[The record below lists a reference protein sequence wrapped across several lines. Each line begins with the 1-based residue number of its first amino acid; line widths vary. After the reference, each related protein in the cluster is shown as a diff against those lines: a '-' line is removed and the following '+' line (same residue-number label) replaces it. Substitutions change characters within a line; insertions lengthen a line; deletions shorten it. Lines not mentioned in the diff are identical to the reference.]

1 MWGFQSHFRRQIEGT
16 LEESLKVV
24 GVEAEPTVF
33 LIGVLTEG
41 GTRHP
46 LCIEPEDGP
55 IVPAD
60 FDGLQDRA
68 AELLSQD
75 PDSKMRFSDDRL
87 DKKKHEEFLHRAYG
101 LAIREIFDQKLGPG
115 HRFSIGLPTPV
126 EEHLVFAVVGLPE
139 RVLMDAPQLT
149 SERGKGAFDRYRV
162 TRSLIHGVVDQV
174 LRLTSKALYLPDAG
188 ADLDGV
194 GDTAEIV
201 LAAARA
207 LAFSATLLSNCDI
220 PTRLF
225 DGLNRLATAR
235 YERRVGSGALLL
247 AEYGSEHVKCSI
259 TLGEPVSIT
268 ETRTLRKLL
277 EISSHSGESLLSN
290 GHAVY
295 GLGQLQADYPK
306 EPESVFQILVGDGFW
321 ELRHTDLRLATVRY
335 GMPRLPAERL
345 ERGRFDDVCQRVLG
359 HCDSEALWQLAMS
372 AADAEHGTMLVVSA
386 DAPAEAA
393 RLECQALTIKPASLE
408 DSLVRQIVNID
419 GAVLVDP
426 SGCCHAIG
434 VILDGTV
441 TGEGDRS
448 RGARYNSAIKYQTSA
463 TTPPTVILLV
473 SEDGMINILP
483 DLRPRMK
490 SAERD
495 TMLID
500 LREAAAR
507 EPVDAERFYKA
518 YGRVQA
524 NKFYFSPG
532 QIEEINT
539 LVSDHWR
546 RRIAQGARIRVFEP
560 ALAPDPEMND
570 KYLID

>member
-1 MWGFQSHFRRQIEGT
+1 MWGFQAHFRRQVEGT
-16 LEESLKVV
+16 LEESLKAL
-24 GVEAEPTVF
+24 GVKAEPTVF
-33 LIGVLTEG
+33 LIGVLMEG
-41 GTRHP
+41 GTRHQ
-46 LCIEPEDGP
+46 LCVEPEDGP

-60 FDGLQDRA
+60 FDGLQDQA

-75 PDSKMRFSDDRL
+75 PDSKMRFSDERL

-101 LAIREIFDQKLGPG
+101 CAISEIFDRKLGPG
-115 HRFSIGLPTPV
+115 HRFFVGLPTPV

-139 RVLMDAPQLT
+139 RVLMDAPQLA

-188 ADLDGV
+188 ADLDGI
-194 GDTAEIV
+194 GNTAEIV
-201 LAAARA
+201 LAAAEA
-207 LAFSATLLSNCDI
+207 LTFSAMLLSECDF
-220 PTRLF
+220 LSQLY

-247 AEYGSEHVKCSI
+247 AGHDSEHVERSV
-259 TLGEPVSIT
+259 TLSKPVSIL

-277 EISSHSGESLLSN
+277 EVSNSDGESLLTD
-290 GHAVY
+290 GRAVY
-295 GLGQLQADYPK
+295 GLGRLRTDYPQ
-306 EPESVFQILVGDGFW
+306 ESESVFRILVGDGFW
-321 ELRHTDLRLATVRY
+321 ELQHADLRLAFVWY

-345 ERGRFDDVCQRVLG
+345 ERKRFDDICQRVLG
-359 HCDSEALWQLAMS
+359 HCDSEAISRLAMS
-372 AADAEHGTMLVVSA
+372 AAEAEHGTMLVISA
-386 DAPAEAA
+386 DAAAEAA
-393 RLECQALTIKPASLE
+393 RLECQALTIEPTSLE
-408 DSLVRQIVNID
+408 DDLVQQVVSID

-426 SGCCHAIG
+426 SGRCHAIG

-490 SAERD
+490 RIERD
-495 TMLID
+495 AVLID

-507 EPVDAERFYKA
+507 EPVDAEQFYKA
-518 YGRVQA
+518 YERVRG
-524 NKFYFSPG
+524 NKFYFEPD
-532 QIEEINT
+532 QIEEINS
-539 LVSDHWR
+539 LVSNHWQ
-546 RRIAQGARIRVFEP
+546 RRIAEGARIRVFEP
-560 ALAPDPEMND
+560 ALSPDPEMND
-570 KYLID
+570 EYLID